1 MAHGH
6 AADGSKSALFKLALA
21 AVGVVFGDI
30 GTSPL
35 YTLRECFTGHH
46 ALPLTED
53 NILGILSLIIWSIT
67 FVVTVKYVL
76 FVMRIDN
83 EGEGGVLAL
92 LALALRYVKKARYGA
107 GTLVALGLFGAALFY
122 GDSVITPAISV
133 LSAME
138 GLKVATP
145 VFDPF
150 IVPFTLLVITGLF
163 AIQSRGTEKV
173 GTFFGPIVALWFIA
187 LALAGIYQI
196 IGNPRVLL
204 AINPAYAVKFFIH
217 HGTYG
222 FFTLGAVVL
231 ALTGAEALYADMG
244 HFGRKPIVAA
254 WLWFVMPAL
263 VLNYLGQGAL
273 LMDNPAALENPF
285 YLAFPDWALYPM
297 VLLATCASVIAS
309 QAVISGAFSIT
320 RAAMQLGYSPRM
332 DVRHTSEQAIGQIY
346 IPQVNWA
353 LYAIVVGLVIAFHSS
368 SNLAAAYGIAVTGTM
383 VITAA
388 LSYAIARH
396 KWAWPRSLTLAVVV
410 PFIVVDLAFLSAN
423 ALKIADGGWFPL
435 VMGGM
440 LFVLM
445 TTWKRGREIVA
456 ERLQEGTI
464 PLASFFSRQS
474 SSKTH
479 RVAGT
484 AVFMTA
490 NNQVVPYALLHNLK
504 HNKVLHDRVILLTV
518 STENVPYVSERD
530 RLVLQ
535 PLDQNFFRIQI
546 RYGFAQDPNVPAVL
560 QRCKEFGLP
569 ISMMETSFFLSRETL
584 ISTIRPGMATW
595 REHLFISMAKN
606 AVSAT
611 DFFKIPANR
620 VVELGTQIEL

>member
-1 MAHGH
+1 MAHG
-6 AADGSKSALFKLALA
+6 AADGSKATLFKLALA

-46 ALPLTED
+46 ALPLTEE

-67 FVVTVKYVL
+67 FVVTIKYVV
-76 FVMRIDN
+76 FVTRIDN

-92 LALALRYVKKARYGA
+92 LALALRHVKKARYGT
-107 GTLVALGLFGAALFY
+107 GTLVALGLFGASLFY

-138 GLKVATP
+138 GLKIATP
-145 VFDPF
+145 FFEPF
-150 IVPFTLLVITGLF
+150 VVPFTLILLTGLF
-163 AIQSRGTEKV
+163 MIQERGTEKV
-173 GTFFGPIVALWFIA
+173 GAYFGPIVALWFLA
-187 LALAGIYQI
+187 LALCGIYQI
-196 IGNPRVLL
+196 IDNPRVLL
-204 AINPAYAVKFFIH
+204 AVSPSYAVKFFIH
-217 HGTYG
+217 HQFYG

-254 WLWFVMPAL
+254 WVWFVMPAL
-263 VLNYLGQGAL
+263 ILNYLGQGAL
-273 LMDNPAALENPF
+273 LMHNPAALENPF
-285 YLAFPDWALYPM
+285 YLAFPSWALYPM

-320 RAAMQLGYSPRM
+320 RQAMQLGYSPRM
-332 DVRHTSEQAIGQIY
+332 DVQHTSEQAIGQIY
-346 IPQVNWA
+346 IPQVNWG
-353 LYAIVVGLVIAFHSS
+353 LYVIVIGLVVSFQSS

-383 VITAA
+383 VMTAL
-388 LSYAIARH
+388 LSYVIVRH
-396 KWAWPRSLTLAVVV
+396 KWAWPRSLALMVVG
-410 PFIVVDLAFLSAN
+410 PFLFVDLAFLGAN
-423 ALKIADGGWFPL
+423 SLKILDGGWFPL
-435 VMGGM
+435 VMGAI
-440 LFVLM
+440 LFSLM
-445 TTWKRGREIVA
+445 ATWKRGREIVA

-474 SSKTH
+474 SSKTT
-479 RVAGT
+479 RVQGT

-490 NNQVVPYALLHNLK
+490 NNQQVPYALLHNLK
-504 HNKVLHDRVILLTV
+504 HNKVLHERVILLTV
-518 STENVPYVSERD
+518 STENVPYVSDRD

-535 PLDQNFFRIQI
+535 PLDQNFFRIQV

-560 QRCKEFGLP
+560 QRCKELGLP
-569 ISMMETSFFLSRETL
+569 ISMMDTSFFLSRETL
-584 ISTIRPGMATW
+584 ISTIRPGMARW
-595 REHLFISMAKN
+595 RERLFISMAKN

-611 DFFKIPANR
+611 DFFKIPAN
-620 VVELGTQIEL
+620 

>member
-6 AADGSKSALFKLALA
+6 ATDGSKSALFKLALA

-410 PFIVVDLAFLSAN
+410 PFLVVDLAFLSAN

>member
-1 MAHGH
+1 MVHG
-6 AADGSKSALFKLALA
+6 AADERKATLFKLALA

-67 FVVTVKYVL
+67 FVVTIKYVV
-76 FVMRIDN
+76 FVTRIDN

-92 LALALRYVKKARYGA
+92 LALALRHVKKARYGT
-107 GTLVALGLFGAALFY
+107 GTLVALGLFGASLFY

-138 GLKVATP
+138 GLKIATP
-145 VFDPF
+145 LFEPF
-150 IVPFTLLVITGLF
+150 VVPFTLILLTGLF
-163 AIQSRGTEKV
+163 MIQERGTEKV
-173 GTFFGPIVALWFIA
+173 GAYFGPIVALWFLA
-187 LALAGIYQI
+187 LALCGIYQI
-196 IGNPRVLL
+196 IDNPRVLL
-204 AINPAYAVKFFIH
+204 AVSPSYAVKFFIH
-217 HGTYG
+217 HQFYG

-254 WLWFVMPAL
+254 WVWFVMPAL
-263 VLNYLGQGAL
+263 ILNYLGQGAL
-273 LMDNPAALENPF
+273 LMHNPAALENPF
-285 YLAFPDWALYPM
+285 YLAFPSWALYPM

-320 RAAMQLGYSPRM
+320 RQAMQLGYSPRM
-332 DVRHTSEQAIGQIY
+332 DVQHTSEQAIGQIY
-346 IPQVNWA
+346 IPQVNWG
-353 LYAIVVGLVIAFHSS
+353 LYVIVIGLVVSFQSS

-383 VITAA
+383 VMTAL
-388 LSYAIARH
+388 LSYVIVRH
-396 KWAWPRSLTLAVVV
+396 KWAWPRSLALLVVG
-410 PFIVVDLAFLSAN
+410 PFLVVDLAFLGAN
-423 ALKIADGGWFPL
+423 SLKILDGGWFPL
-435 VMGGM
+435 VMGAM
-440 LFVLM
+440 LFSLM
-445 TTWKRGREIVA
+445 ATWKRGREIVA

-474 SSKTH
+474 SSKTT
-479 RVAGT
+479 RVQGT

-490 NNQVVPYALLHNLK
+490 NNQQVPYALLHNLK
-504 HNKVLHDRVILLTV
+504 HNKVLHERVILLTV
-518 STENVPYVSERD
+518 STDNVPYVSERD

-535 PLDQNFFRIQI
+535 PLDQNFFRIQV

-560 QRCKEFGLP
+560 QRCKELGLP
-569 ISMMETSFFLSRETL
+569 ISMMDTSFFLSRETL
-584 ISTIRPGMATW
+584 ISTIRPGMARW
-595 REHLFISMAKN
+595 REKLFISMAKN

>member
-6 AADGSKSALFKLALA
+6 AADASKSALFKLALG

-46 ALPLTED
+46 SLPLTED

-67 FVVTVKYVL
+67 FVVTIKYVL

-92 LALALRYVKKARYGA
+92 LALALRYVKKASYGP

-122 GDSVITPAISV
+122 GDSVITPAVSV
-133 LSAME
+133 LSALE
-138 GLKVATP
+138 GLKIATP

-150 IVPFTLLVITGLF
+150 IVPITLVVLTGLF

-173 GTFFGPIVALWFIA
+173 GAFFGPIVSLWFIA
-187 LALAGIYQI
+187 LALAGLYQI
-196 IGNPRVLL
+196 LENPRVLL

-244 HFGRKPIVAA
+244 HFGRRPIVAA

-273 LMDNPAALENPF
+273 LMTNPDALENPF

-320 RAAMQLGYSPRM
+320 RSAMQLGYSPRM

-353 LYAIVVGLVIAFHSS
+353 LYVVVVGLVIAFHSS

-383 VITAA
+383 VITAT
-388 LSYAIARH
+388 LSYAIVRH
-396 KWAWPRSLTLAVVV
+396 KWAWPRSLTLAVIV
-410 PFIVVDLAFLSAN
+410 PFICVDLAFLGAN

-440 LFVLM
+440 LFILM

-479 RVAGT
+479 RVTGT

-504 HNKVLHDRVILLTV
+504 HNKVLHDRVVLLTV
-518 STENVPYVSERD
+518 STENIPYVSERD

>member
-1 MAHGH
+1 MAHG
-6 AADGSKSALFKLALA
+6 AADGNKATLLKLALS

-35 YTLRECFTGHH
+35 YTLRECFSGHH
-46 ALPLTED
+46 ALALTDE

-67 FVVTVKYVL
+67 FVVTIKYVV
-76 FVMRIDN
+76 FVTRIDN

-92 LALALRYVKKARYGA
+92 LALALRHVKKARYGT

-138 GLKVATP
+138 GLKIATP
-145 VFDPF
+145 LFEPF
-150 IVPFTLLVITGLF
+150 VVPFTLILLTGLF
-163 AIQSRGTEKV
+163 MIQDRGTEKV
-173 GTFFGPIVALWFIA
+173 GAYFGPIVALWFLA
-187 LALAGIYQI
+187 LALCGIYQI
-196 IGNPRVLL
+196 IDNPRVLL
-204 AINPAYAVKFFIH
+204 AISPSYAVKFFITH
-217 HGTYG
+217 QFYG

-254 WLWFVMPAL
+254 WVWFVMPAL
-263 VLNYLGQGAL
+263 ILNYLGQGAL
-273 LMDNPAALENPF
+273 LMHNPDALENPF
-285 YLAFPDWALYPM
+285 YLAFPSWALYPM

-320 RAAMQLGYSPRM
+320 RQAMQLGYSPRM
-332 DVRHTSEQAIGQIY
+332 DVQHTSEQAIGQIY
-346 IPQVNWA
+346 IPQVNWG
-353 LYAIVVGLVIAFHSS
+353 LYVIVIGLVVSFQSS

-383 VITAA
+383 VMTAM
-388 LSYAIARH
+388 LSYVIVRH
-396 KWAWPRSLTLAVVV
+396 KWAWPRSWALLVVV
-410 PFIVVDLAFLSAN
+410 PFLFVDLAFLGAN
-423 ALKIADGGWFPL
+423 LLKIVDGGWFPL
-435 VMGGM
+435 VMGAV
-440 LFVLM
+440 LFALM
-445 TTWKRGREIVA
+445 ATWKRGREIVA

-474 SSKTH
+474 SSKTT
-479 RVAGT
+479 RVQGT

-490 NNQVVPYALLHNLK
+490 NNQQVPYALLHNLK
-504 HNKVLHDRVILLTV
+504 HNKVLHERVILLTV
-518 STENVPYVSERD
+518 STENVPYVSDRD

-535 PLDQNFFRIQI
+535 PLDQNFFRIQV
-546 RYGFAQDPNVPAVL
+546 RYGFAQDPNIPAEL
-560 QRCKEFGLP
+560 QRCKELGLA
-569 ISMMETSFFLSRETL
+569 ISMMDTSFFLSRETL
-584 ISTIRPGMATW
+584 ISTIRPGMAPW
-595 REHLFISMAKN
+595 REKLFISMAKN

>member
-1 MAHGH
+1 MAHG
-6 AADGSKSALFKLALA
+6 AADGSKATLFKLALA

-67 FVVTVKYVL
+67 FVVTIKYVV
-76 FVMRIDN
+76 FVTRIDN

-92 LALALRYVKKARYGA
+92 LALALRHVKKARYGT
-107 GTLVALGLFGAALFY
+107 GTLVALGLFGASLFY

-145 VFDPF
+145 FFEPF
-150 IVPFTLLVITGLF
+150 VVPLTLLVLTGLF
-163 AIQSRGTEKV
+163 MIQERGTEKV
-173 GTFFGPIVALWFIA
+173 GAYFGPIVGLWFLA
-187 LALAGIYQI
+187 LALCGIYQI
-196 IGNPRVLL
+196 VDNPRVLL

-217 HGTYG
+217 HQFYG

-254 WLWFVMPAL
+254 WVWFVMPAL
-263 VLNYLGQGAL
+263 ILNYLGQGAL
-273 LMDNPAALENPF
+273 LMHNPDALENPF
-285 YLAFPDWALYPM
+285 YLAFPSWALYPM
-297 VLLATCASVIAS
+297 VLLAACASVIAS

-320 RAAMQLGYSPRM
+320 RQAMQLGYSPRM
-332 DVRHTSEQAIGQIY
+332 DVQHTSEQAIGQIY
-346 IPQVNWA
+346 IPQVNWG
-353 LYAIVVGLVIAFHSS
+353 LYVIVIGLVVSFQSS

-383 VITAA
+383 VMTAL
-388 LSYAIARH
+388 LSYVIVRH
-396 KWAWPRSLTLAVVV
+396 KWAWPRSLALLVVG
-410 PFIVVDLAFLSAN
+410 PFLFVDLAFLGAN
-423 ALKIADGGWFPL
+423 SLKILDGGWFPL
-435 VMGGM
+435 VMGAM
-440 LFVLM
+440 LFTLM
-445 TTWKRGREIVA
+445 ATWKRGREIVA

-474 SSKTH
+474 SGKTT
-479 RVAGT
+479 RVQGT

-490 NNQVVPYALLHNLK
+490 NNQQVPYALLHNLK
-504 HNKVLHDRVILLTV
+504 HNKVLHERVILLTV
-518 STENVPYVSERD
+518 STDNVPYVSERD

-535 PLDQNFFRIQI
+535 PLDQNFFRIQV

-560 QRCKEFGLP
+560 QRCKELGLP
-569 ISMMETSFFLSRETL
+569 ISMMDTSFFLSRETL
-584 ISTIRPGMATW
+584 ISTIRPGMARW
-595 REHLFISMAKN
+595 REKLFISMAKN

>member
-6 AADGSKSALFKLALA
+6 ATDGSKSALFKLALA

-35 YTLRECFTGHH
+35 YTLRECFAGHH
-46 ALPLTED
+46 PLPLTEE

-67 FVVTVKYVL
+67 FVVTIKYVV
-76 FVMRIDN
+76 FVTRIDN

-92 LALALRYVKKARYGA
+92 LALALRHVKKARYGS
-107 GTLVALGLFGAALFY
+107 GLLVGLGLFGASLFY
-122 GDSVITPAISV
+122 GESVITPAISV
-133 LSAME
+133 LSAVE

-145 VFDPF
+145 VFEPV
-150 IVPFTLLVITGLF
+150 ILPLTLMLLTGLF
-163 AIQSRGTEKV
+163 MIQARGTEKV
-173 GTFFGPIVALWFIA
+173 GAYFGPIVSLWF
-187 LALAGIYQI
+187 LALAVCGVYQI
-196 IGNPRVLL
+196 LDNPRVLL
-204 AINPAYAVKFFIH
+204 AFNPVYAVKFFLH
-217 HGTYG
+217 HQVFA
-222 FFTLGAVVL
+222 FFALGSVIL

-244 HFGRKPIVAA
+244 HFGRKPIVTA
-254 WLWFVMPAL
+254 WLWFVLPAL
-263 VLNYLGQGAL
+263 VLNYLGQGAN
-273 LMDNPAALENPF
+273 LMHNPAALENPF
-285 YLAFPDWALYPM
+285 YLSFPDWALYPM

-309 QAVISGAFSIT
+309 QAVISGAFSVT
-320 RAAMQLGYSPRM
+320 RQAMQLGYSPRM

-346 IPQVNWA
+346 IPQVNWG
-353 LYAIVVGLVIAFHSS
+353 LYVVVIGLVVAFQSS
-368 SNLAAAYGIAVTGTM
+368 SNLAAAYGISVTGTM
-383 VITAA
+383 VITSCLA
-388 LSYAIARH
+388 YTIARH
-396 KWAWPRSLTLAVVV
+396 KWHWSRLATLAVII
-410 PFIVVDLAFLSAN
+410 PFLTVDIAFFSAN
-423 ALKIADGGWFPL
+423 TVKIADGGWFPL
-435 VMGGM
+435 ALGVV
-440 LFVLM
+440 LFTLM

-518 STENVPYVSERD
+518 STENIPHVSERD

-560 QRCKEFGLP
+560 QRCKELGLP

>member
-6 AADGSKSALFKLALA
+6 AADASKSALFKLALA

-53 NILGILSLIIWSIT
+53 NILGVLSLIIWSIT
-67 FVVTVKYVL
+67 FVVTIKYVL

-138 GLKVATP
+138 GLKIATP

-173 GTFFGPIVALWFIA
+173 GAFFGPIVAMWFIA

-204 AINPAYAVKFFIH
+204 AINPAYAVKFFLH
-217 HGTYG
+217 NGSFG

-273 LMDNPAALENPF
+273 LMDKPEALENPF

-383 VITAA
+383 VITAT
-388 LSYAIARH
+388 LSYAIVRH
-396 KWAWPRSLTLAVVV
+396 KWAWPRSLTLAVIV
-410 PFIVVDLAFLSAN
+410 PFLVVDLAFLAAN

-440 LFVLM
+440 LFILM

-479 RVAGT
+479 RVTGT

-490 NNQVVPYALLHNLK
+490 NSQVVPYALLHNLK

-518 STENVPYVSERD
+518 STENIPYVSERD

>member
-1 MAHGH
+1 MVHG
-6 AADGSKSALFKLALA
+6 AADGSKATLFKLALA

-46 ALPLTED
+46 ALPLTEE

-67 FVVTVKYVL
+67 FVVTIKYVV
-76 FVMRIDN
+76 FVTRIDN

-92 LALALRYVKKARYGA
+92 LALALRHVKKARYGT
-107 GTLVALGLFGAALFY
+107 GTLVALGLFGASLFY

-138 GLKVATP
+138 GLKIATP
-145 VFDPF
+145 LFEPF
-150 IVPFTLLVITGLF
+150 VVPFTLILLTGLF
-163 AIQSRGTEKV
+163 MIQERGTEKV
-173 GTFFGPIVALWFIA
+173 GAYFGPIVALWFLA
-187 LALAGIYQI
+187 LALCGIYQI
-196 IGNPRVLL
+196 IDNPRVLL
-204 AINPAYAVKFFIH
+204 AVSPSYAVKFFIH
-217 HGTYG
+217 HQFYG

-254 WLWFVMPAL
+254 WVWFVMPAL
-263 VLNYLGQGAL
+263 ILNYLGQGAL
-273 LMDNPAALENPF
+273 LMHNPAALENPF
-285 YLAFPDWALYPM
+285 YLAFPSWALYPM

-320 RAAMQLGYSPRM
+320 RQAMQLGYSPRM
-332 DVRHTSEQAIGQIY
+332 DVQHTSEQAIGQIY
-346 IPQVNWA
+346 IPQVNWG
-353 LYAIVVGLVIAFHSS
+353 LYVIVIGLVVSFQSS

-383 VITAA
+383 VMTAL
-388 LSYAIARH
+388 LSYVIVRH
-396 KWAWPRSLTLAVVV
+396 KWAWPRSLALLVVG
-410 PFIVVDLAFLSAN
+410 PFLVVDLAFLGAN
-423 ALKIADGGWFPL
+423 SLKILDGGWFPL
-435 VMGGM
+435 VMGAM
-440 LFVLM
+440 LFSLM
-445 TTWKRGREIVA
+445 ATWKRGREIVA

-474 SSKTH
+474 SSKTT
-479 RVAGT
+479 RVQGT

-490 NNQVVPYALLHNLK
+490 NNQQVPYALLHNLK
-504 HNKVLHDRVILLTV
+504 HNKVLHERVILLTV
-518 STENVPYVSERD
+518 STDNVPYVSERD

-535 PLDQNFFRIQI
+535 PLDQNFFRIQV

-560 QRCKEFGLP
+560 QRCKELGLP
-569 ISMMETSFFLSRETL
+569 ISMMDTSFFLSRETL
-584 ISTIRPGMATW
+584 ISTIRPGMARW
-595 REHLFISMAKN
+595 RERLFISMAKN

>member
-1 MAHGH
+1 MAHGP
-6 AADGSKSALFKLALA
+6 ATDGGKSALFKLALA

-35 YTLRECFTGHH
+35 YTLRECFSGHH
-46 ALPLTED
+46 ALPLTEE
-53 NILGILSLIIWSIT
+53 NILGILSLIIWSIL
-67 FVVTVKYVL
+67 FVVTIKYVV
-76 FVMRIDN
+76 FVTRIDN

-92 LALALRYVKKARYGA
+92 LALALRHVKKARYGT
-107 GTLVALGLFGAALFY
+107 GTLVALGLFGASLFY
-122 GDSVITPAISV
+122 GESVITPAISV
-133 LSAME
+133 LSAVE

-145 VFDPF
+145 VFEPVVLP
-150 IVPFTLLVITGLF
+150 ITLALLTGLF
-163 AIQSRGTEKV
+163 MIQARGTEKV
-173 GTFFGPIVALWFIA
+173 GAYFGPIIALWF
-187 LALAGIYQI
+187 LALAVCGVYQI
-196 IGNPRVLL
+196 IDNPKVLL
-204 AINPAYAVKFFIH
+204 AFSPSYAVKFFLNH
-217 HGTYG
+217 QLFA
-222 FFTLGAVVL
+222 FFALGSVIL

-254 WLWFVMPAL
+254 WVWFVMPAL
-263 VLNYLGQGAL
+263 ILNYLGQGAN
-273 LMDNPAALENPF
+273 LMHNPAVLENPF
-285 YLAFPDWALYPM
+285 YLSFPSWALYPM

-309 QAVISGAFSIT
+309 QAVISGAFSVT
-320 RAAMQLGYSPRM
+320 RQAMQLGYSPRM
-332 DVRHTSEQAIGQIY
+332 DVEHTSEQAIGQIY
-346 IPQVNWA
+346 IPQVNWG
-353 LYAIVVGLVIAFHSS
+353 LYVVVIGLVVSFQSS
-368 SNLAAAYGIAVTGTM
+368 SNLAAAYGISVTGTM
-383 VITAA
+383 VITSCLA
-388 LSYAIARH
+388 YTIARH
-396 KWAWPRSLTLAVVV
+396 KWHWARLPTLALII
-410 PFIVVDLAFLSAN
+410 PFLTVDLAFFAAN
-423 ALKIADGGWFPL
+423 TVKLADGGWFPL
-435 VMGGM
+435 ALGIV
-440 LFVLM
+440 LFALM

-474 SSKTH
+474 SNKTH
-479 RVAGT
+479 RVPGT

-546 RYGFAQDPNVPAVL
+546 RYGFAQDPNVPSVL
-560 QRCKEFGLP
+560 QRCKDLGLP
-569 ISMMETSFFLSRETL
+569 ISMMDTSFFLSRETL
-584 ISTIRPGMATW
+584 ISTIRPGMARW
-595 REHLFISMAKN
+595 RERLFISMAKN

>member
-1 MAHGH
+1 MVHG
-6 AADGSKSALFKLALA
+6 AADGSKATLFKLALA

-46 ALPLTED
+46 ALPLTEE

-67 FVVTVKYVL
+67 FVVTIKYVV
-76 FVMRIDN
+76 FVTRIDN

-92 LALALRYVKKARYGA
+92 LALALRHVKKARYGT
-107 GTLVALGLFGAALFY
+107 GTLVALGLFGASLFY

-138 GLKVATP
+138 GLKIATP
-145 VFDPF
+145 LFEPF
-150 IVPFTLLVITGLF
+150 VVPFTLILLTGLF
-163 AIQSRGTEKV
+163 MIQERGTEKV
-173 GTFFGPIVALWFIA
+173 GAYFGPIVALWFLA
-187 LALAGIYQI
+187 LALCGIYQI
-196 IGNPRVLL
+196 IDNPRVLL
-204 AINPAYAVKFFIH
+204 AVSPSYAVKFFIH
-217 HGTYG
+217 HQFYG

-254 WLWFVMPAL
+254 WVWFVMPAL
-263 VLNYLGQGAL
+263 ILNYLGQGAL
-273 LMDNPAALENPF
+273 LMHNPAALENPF
-285 YLAFPDWALYPM
+285 YLAFPSWALYPM

-320 RAAMQLGYSPRM
+320 RQAMQLGYSPRM
-332 DVRHTSEQAIGQIY
+332 DVQHTSEQAIGQIY
-346 IPQVNWA
+346 IPQVNWG
-353 LYAIVVGLVIAFHSS
+353 LYVIVIGLVVSFQSS

-383 VITAA
+383 VMTAL
-388 LSYAIARH
+388 LSYVIVRH
-396 KWAWPRSLTLAVVV
+396 KWAWPRSLALLVVG
-410 PFIVVDLAFLSAN
+410 PFLVVDLAFLGAN
-423 ALKIADGGWFPL
+423 SLKILDGGWFPL
-435 VMGGM
+435 VMGAI
-440 LFVLM
+440 LFSLM
-445 TTWKRGREIVA
+445 ATWKRGREIVA

-474 SSKTH
+474 SSKTT
-479 RVAGT
+479 RVQGT

-490 NNQVVPYALLHNLK
+490 NNQQVPYALLHNLK
-504 HNKVLHDRVILLTV
+504 HNKVLHERVILLTV
-518 STENVPYVSERD
+518 STDNVPYVSERD

-535 PLDQNFFRIQI
+535 PLDQNFFRIQV

-560 QRCKEFGLP
+560 QRCKELGLP
-569 ISMMETSFFLSRETL
+569 ISMMDTSFFLSRETL
-584 ISTIRPGMATW
+584 ISTIRPGMARW
-595 REHLFISMAKN
+595 RERLFISMAKN

>member
-1 MAHGH
+1 MVHG
-6 AADGSKSALFKLALA
+6 AADERKATLFKLALA

-67 FVVTVKYVL
+67 FVVTIKYVV
-76 FVMRIDN
+76 FVTRIDN

-92 LALALRYVKKARYGA
+92 LALALRHVKKARYGT
-107 GTLVALGLFGAALFY
+107 GTLVALGLFGASLFY

-138 GLKVATP
+138 GLKIATP
-145 VFDPF
+145 LFEPF
-150 IVPFTLLVITGLF
+150 VVPFTLILLTGLF
-163 AIQSRGTEKV
+163 MIQERGTEKV
-173 GTFFGPIVALWFIA
+173 GAYFGPIVALWFLA
-187 LALAGIYQI
+187 LALCGIYQI
-196 IGNPRVLL
+196 IDNPRVLL
-204 AINPAYAVKFFIH
+204 AVSPSYAVKFFIH
-217 HGTYG
+217 HQFYG

-254 WLWFVMPAL
+254 WVWFVMPAL
-263 VLNYLGQGAL
+263 ILNYLGQGAL
-273 LMDNPAALENPF
+273 LMHNPAALENPF
-285 YLAFPDWALYPM
+285 YLAFPSWALYPM

-320 RAAMQLGYSPRM
+320 RQAMQLGYSPRM
-332 DVRHTSEQAIGQIY
+332 DVQHTSEQAIGQIY
-346 IPQVNWA
+346 IPQVNWG
-353 LYAIVVGLVIAFHSS
+353 LYVIVIGLVVSFQSS

-383 VITAA
+383 VMTAL
-388 LSYAIARH
+388 LSYVIVRH
-396 KWAWPRSLTLAVVV
+396 KWAWPRSLALLVVG
-410 PFIVVDLAFLSAN
+410 PFLVVDLAFLGAN
-423 ALKIADGGWFPL
+423 SLKILDGGWFPL
-435 VMGGM
+435 VMGAM
-440 LFVLM
+440 LFSLM
-445 TTWKRGREIVA
+445 ATWKRGREIVA

-474 SSKTH
+474 SSKTT
-479 RVAGT
+479 RVQGT

-490 NNQVVPYALLHNLK
+490 NNQQVPYALLHNLK
-504 HNKVLHDRVILLTV
+504 HNKVLHERVILLTV
-518 STENVPYVSERD
+518 STDNVPYVSERD

-535 PLDQNFFRIQI
+535 PLDQNFFRIQV

-560 QRCKEFGLP
+560 QRCKELGLP
-569 ISMMETSFFLSRETL
+569 ISMMDTSFFLSRETL
-584 ISTIRPGMATW
+584 ISTIRPGMARW
-595 REHLFISMAKN
+595 RERLFISMAKN